1 MKIPNRKFYTK
12 TKRPLGEFRDRIAK
26 VDLDI
31 LKLDLDR
38 DFERNP
44 KLLDYVKVR
53 YRNFLYLCGS
63 TGEIIVPTKD
73 IDLIWHAH
81 ILDTLKYHND
91 CKRIFGFFLH
101 HYPYFG
107 IRGDEIE
114 FMLAYEK
121 TKQIYEAQFGE
132 PYELRQAF
140 RLNEGL
146 QTKLLQGD
154 GRSCG

>member
-1 MKIPNRKFYTK
+1 MKIPNRKFYAK
-12 TKRPLGEFRDRIAK
+12 TKRPLGKFRDRIAK

-81 ILDTLKYHND
+81 ILDTQKYAVD
-91 CKRIFGFFLH
+91 CEVLFGFFLH
-101 HYPYFG
+101 HFPYFG
-107 IRGDEIE
+107 IQGDADE
-114 FMLAYEK
+114 FKKAYER
-121 TKQIYEAQFGE
+121 TKQLYEAEFGTAYDLKE
-132 PYELRQAF
+132 AF
-140 RLNEGL
+140 ALDSSLEEMIDPGP
-146 QTKLLQGD
+146 Q
-154 GRSCG
+154 SCG